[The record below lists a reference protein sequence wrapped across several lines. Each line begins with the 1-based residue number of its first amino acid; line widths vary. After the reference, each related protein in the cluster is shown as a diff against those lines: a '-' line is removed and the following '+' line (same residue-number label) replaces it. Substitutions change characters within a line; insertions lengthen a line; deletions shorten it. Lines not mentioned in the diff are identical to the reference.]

1 MAEDLNRKDST
12 PSFAAPAQG
21 PDESLMRRPPPQWES
36 APHAGRFLIA
46 YAALGL
52 VLSITVI
59 ALAVALTR
67 NDGPALVWSS
77 WKPAGSGTS
86 EVNDIVNHVAA
97 RYRLESGRQIV
108 AIIPLSPDQTNPPL
122 STVAIDKRPLFGKEQ
137 QYETHPLNDGMMF
150 NLCGGPNRC
159 AINEGTPSAA
169 RKLLLQREA
178 LELALYTFHYVHG
191 VDSVVAFLP
200 PNPKGKAN
208 SDLNALYFRKSDYSQ
223 QYKDTPLANTLPG
236 RPPNGGLT
244 LNQATLVNQL
254 TSPAL
259 YKYQLERSADGA
271 SGILLLS
278 KS

>member
-1 MAEDLNRKDST
+1 MAEDLNKQNAT
-12 PSFAAPAQG
+12 PSFAAPAPG
-21 PDESLMRRPPPQWES
+21 PDESLVRRPPAQWES

-59 ALAVALTR
+59 ALAVGLTR
-67 NDGPALVWSS
+67 SDGPSFIWSS
-77 WKPAGSGTS
+77 WKPTGSGTTQVTS
-86 EVNDIVNHVAA
+86 IINHVAA
-97 RYRLESGRQIV
+97 RYRLASGRQIV
-108 AIIPLSPDQTNPPL
+108 AVIPLAPDQTNPPL
-122 STVAIDKRPLFGKEQ
+122 STVAIDKQVLFSKEQ
-137 QYETHPLNDGMMF
+137 HYETHPLNDALMF

-191 VDSVVAFLP
+191 IDSVVAFLP
-200 PNPKGKAN
+200 PNPKAKAN
-208 SDLNALYFRKSDYSQ
+208 SDLNALYFRKGDYSQ
-223 QYKDTPLANTLPG
+223 QYKDTPLADTLPG
-236 RPPNGGLT
+236 RPANGRLT
-244 LNQATLVNQL
+244 LNQATLVNHL

-259 YKYQLERSADGA
+259 YRYPLERSADGS